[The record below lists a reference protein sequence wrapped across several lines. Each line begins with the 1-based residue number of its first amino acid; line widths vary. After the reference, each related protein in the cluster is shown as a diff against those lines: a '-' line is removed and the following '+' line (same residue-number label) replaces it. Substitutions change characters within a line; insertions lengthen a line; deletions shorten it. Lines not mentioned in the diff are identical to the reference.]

1 MTVAENEEVVGLVK
15 RIAVVVLVALALQ
28 GCGGLKETLGM
39 GSKRAPDEMQVVS
52 RPPLSLPPDY
62 NLRPPAPGAPP
73 TGQEPVRDQAAKL
86 LLGDRRAEP
95 SALSQGEQAFLT
107 GAGADRADPD
117 IRTKLAQESP
127 YYGAGDKSIVDRL
140 MFWRDETGGDEAQV
154 VDASREAERLKRNAS
169 EGLPATAGETP
180 MIERKPKSGIEELF
194 GVSIF

>member
-1 MTVAENEEVVGLVK
+1 MIK
-15 RIAVVVLVALALQ
+15 HIAVLVLVVFVLQ
-28 GCGGLKETLGM
+28 GCGQVRDTLGL

-73 TGQEPVRDQAAKL
+73 TGAEPVRDQAAKL
-86 LLGDRRAEP
+86 LLGDRRSEP
-95 SALSQGEQAFLT
+95 SALSQGEQAFLV

-127 YYGAGDKSIVDRL
+127 FYGAGDRSLVDRL
-140 MFWRDETGGDEAQV
+140 MFWRDDAGDEDARL
-154 VDASREAERLKRNAS
+154 VDAGREAERLQRNAS
-169 EGLPATAGETP
+169 EGLPPTVGETP
-180 MIERKPKSGIEELF
+180 MIERKPKSGFEELF